1 MRILVLANKLSGLMS
16 FRKEVMKS
24 MTEKGYEVYISVP
37 YDKNY
42 ADQVRELGVKII
54 NTEIDRRGINP
65 ITDLR
70 LIRHYKKLVR
80 EIKPDA
86 VLSYTIKPNLYGG
99 LVCKWAKVPQLVNIT
114 GLGTAVENPG
124 LLQKLV
130 INLYKFCLKKVRVMF
145 FQNKANM
152 EFCRNHGMI
161 NGRPELLPGSG
172 VNLSRFVSTEMPKD
186 AVIKFICIG
195 RAMKQKG
202 TGDYLDMAEII
213 KKENSNTEFHLLGAC
228 GDGEYEERIMQL
240 HNNGTIIYDGVTTD
254 VRPYIQNVH
263 CTVHASYY
271 PEGMSNVLLESCA
284 SGRAIITTIRPGCG
298 EIVVDGVNGF
308 VTRPHDVED
317 LCLQV
322 RKFLA
327 LNQKEREA
335 MGRAAREKVE
345 KEFDRQI
352 VVDKY
357 LKEIENLGNFTQ

>member
-1 MRILVLANKLSGLMS
+1 MRILVLANNMNGLMS
-16 FRKEVMKS
+16 FRKEVMQA
-24 MTEKGYEVYISVP
+24 MTEKGYEVYVSVP
-37 YDKNY
+37 YDKRYNV
-42 ADQVRELGVKII
+42 QVKELGLQII

-70 LIRHYKKLVR
+70 LIRYYKKLVK
-80 EIKPDA
+80 EIKPDV

-99 LVCKWAKVPQLVNIT
+99 LACKLAKVPQLVNIT

-124 LLQKLV
+124 MLQKFV
-130 INLYKFCLKKVRVMF
+130 IGLYKFCLKNVRVMF

-152 EFCRNHGMI
+152 EFCRERGMI
-161 NGRPELLPGSG
+161 SGRPELLPGSG
-172 VNLSRFVSTEMPKD
+172 VNLSRFTPTEMPIGD
-186 AVIKFICIG
+186 VVKFICIG

-213 KKENSNTEFHLLGAC
+213 KKEYPNTEFHLLGAC
-228 GDGEYEERIMQL
+228 DDGEYEERIKKM
-240 HNNGTIIYDGVTTD
+240 HADGIIIYDGVTTD

-284 SGRAIITTIRPGCG
+284 SGRAIITTARPGCG
-298 EIVVDGVNGF
+298 EIVDEGVNGF
-308 VTRPHDVED
+308 ITRPYDVED
-317 LCLQV
+317 LCHQV

-327 LNQKEREA
+327 LTKEERVA

-345 KEFDRQI
+345 REFDRQI
-352 VVDKY
+352 VVKKY
-357 LKEIENLGNFTQ
+357 LNELEHLKS